1 LRELSGAS
9 YCAGETKAVA
19 LRNVSQRRIA
29 YFDGEPGAQAAA
41 QVLQELGFTAVVH
54 RCTDEPYA
62 ATIRKFFDGEI
73 RNFEI
78 NAVVESDADP
88 ESFETV
94 ILRHH
99 GRPARGV

>member
-1 LRELSGAS
+1 M
-9 YCAGETKAVA
+9 
-19 LRNVSQRRIA
+19 RIA

-41 QVLQELGFTAVVH
+41 QVLQELGFKAVVR
-54 RCTDEPYA
+54 RCTSESYA
-62 ATIRKFFDGEI
+62 ETVEKFFDGEI

-88 ESFETV
+88 ETFETV

-99 GRPARGV
+99 GRPAQGV